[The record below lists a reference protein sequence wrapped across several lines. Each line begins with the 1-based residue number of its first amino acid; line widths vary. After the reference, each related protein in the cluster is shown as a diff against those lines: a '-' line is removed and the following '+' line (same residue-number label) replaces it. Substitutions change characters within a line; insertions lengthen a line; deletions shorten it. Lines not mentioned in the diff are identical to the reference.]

1 MSFAL
6 DTPLE
11 AVQDQISMLQ
21 ILLDKQAADSHSQD
35 FDLFERAVI
44 YQDDHVIIEWNPG
57 YHQPQFFLREPIQ
70 SISGGHEVR
79 SQAIDIRTLFK
90 HVNPSTLNAHFFY
103 PGDVF
108 SEDWK
113 WSSVWNRCTVWLNSD
128 GDRTFPFY
136 EIRVTTDGQWGYAQI
151 AIVMRTANEC

>member
-11 AVQDQISMLQ
+11 AVQNQISTLQ
-21 ILLDKQAADSHSQD
+21 ILQAKQAADSHSQD
-35 FDLFERAVI
+35 FDLFERSVI
-44 YQDDHVIIEWNPG
+44 YQDDCVMIEWNPG
-57 YHQPQFFLREPIQ
+57 YRQPRFFLWKPIQ

-79 SQAIDIRTLFK
+79 SQAIDIQTVFK

-108 SEDWK
+108 SEDLK
-113 WSSVWNRCTVWLNSD
+113 WSSTWNRCTVWLNSD
-128 GDRTFPFY
+128 DDRTFPFY

-151 AIVMRTANEC
+151 ALVMRTANKR